1 MSLCINATIIG
12 VVKGN
17 MESVLIIANQE
28 KSIIPLVEIL
38 IQHAYSQI
46 VTVTTCAEARKKMA
60 ERNFDLAIINAPMT
74 NEYGDGL
81 AQEIATKGRSQVI
94 IIVRESDYTQ
104 ITAKLENH
112 GAFTISKPI
121 NKTVL
126 LGALKL
132 VDAASTRLKVLEE
145 ENIKLARQIEEMRL
159 ISRAKCLLIQYLRVS
174 EQEAHK
180 YIERQ
185 AMDQR
190 LTRAIV
196 ARNILKTYDK

>member
-1 MSLCINATIIG
+1 
-12 VVKGN
+12 
-17 MESVLIIANQE
+17 MESVLIVANQE
-28 KSIIPLVEIL
+28 KSIYPLVEIL
-38 IQHAYSQI
+38 IQHSYSQI
-46 VTVTTCAEARKKMA
+46 VTVTSCADARKKMQ
-60 ERNFDLAIINAPMT
+60 ERQFDLAIINAPMT
-74 NEYGDGL
+74 NEYGDAL
-81 AQEIATKGRSQVI
+81 AQEIAKNGITQVI
-94 IIVRESDYTQ
+94 IIVREADYKP
-104 ITAKLENH
+104 ITTRLENY
-112 GAFTISKPI
+112 GVFTISKPI

-132 VDAASTRLKVLEE
+132 VEASSTRLKKLEE
-145 ENIKLARQIEEMRL
+145 ENNKLARQIDEMRL

-180 YIERQ
+180 YIEKQ